1 MPYLLGID
9 IGTSGTK
16 ALLLS
21 LDGKVVST
29 QTVEHTL
36 QTPRPGW
43 TEQNPEEW
51 WNATQKAVRTAMRQ
65 AKLGKDDIRAVG
77 LSGQMHGSVF
87 LDKAGKAIRPA
98 LLWNDQRTV
107 EQSGRIL
114 DKAGGPD
121 AMLKLVGNLPLT
133 GYTAPKILWFRDHEP
148 KKFAKCV
155 SILLPKDFIR
165 FRMTGDY
172 ATDMGDASGT
182 ALLDVKKRQ
191 WSDALLKM
199 LDIDAAL
206 LPKLY
211 ESPEVTGTVHADAA
225 KALGLAVG
233 TPVVAGA
240 GDVMSGAVGN
250 GIVEK
255 GTVNANLGTG
265 GVMCAHS
272 DKFSL
277 DPRGRIATMCHAVP
291 GAFVNFGCMLSAAGS
306 LQWYADTLAEHEQ
319 AEAKRAKGNVFELLM
334 EQAER
339 APAGSEG
346 LFFLPYL
353 TGERCPH
360 PDPDARG
367 CWIGLTRRTDKAAV
381 VRSLMEGVTFNMGQM
396 LAIMRDEMKIPV
408 KQVRATGGGSKAAV
422 WRQMQADVYNAPV
435 ALTNSEEGGAFG
447 VALLAGVGSGEFKS
461 VSEACAKLI
470 QPTETLK
477 PKKKQADLYKKHAA
491 VYAKLYDDL
500 KDRFAEIGKL

>member
-1 MPYLLGID
+1 MPYLLGVD

-36 QTPRPGW
+36 QTPKPGW
-43 TEQNPEEW
+43 SEQNPEEW
-51 WNATQKAVRTAMRQ
+51 WHATQKAVRTAMRQ
-65 AKLGKDDIRAVG
+65 AKLGKDDIKCVG

-98 LLWNDQRTV
+98 LLWNDQRTS
-107 EQSGRIL
+107 EQSQKIL
-114 DKAGGPD
+114 DLAGGPA
-121 AMLKLVGNLPLT
+121 AMIKMTGNLPLT
-133 GYTAPKILWFRDHEP
+133 GYTAPKILWFRDKEP

-191 WSDALLKM
+191 WSDELLNK
-199 LDIDAAL
+199 LDIDPGL

-211 ESPEVTGTVHADAA
+211 ESPEVTGTIHAEAG
-225 KALGLAVG
+225 KTLGLAVG

-255 GTVNANLGTG
+255 GVVNANMGTG

-272 DKFSL
+272 DKFLL
-277 DPRGRIATMCHAVP
+277 DKHGRIATMCHAVP
-291 GAFVNFGCMLSAAGS
+291 GAYVNFGCMLSAAGS
-306 LQWYADTLAEHEQ
+306 LQWFADHMAEHEQ
-319 AEAKRAKGNVFELLM
+319 EVVKKTKGSVFELLM
-334 EQAER
+334 KQAEK

-346 LFFLPYL
+346 AFFLPYL

-367 CWIGLTRRTDKAAV
+367 GWIGVTRRTGRPELI
-381 VRSLMEGVTFNMGQM
+381 RSLLEGVTFNMGQM
-396 LAIMRDEMKIPV
+396 LAIMRDEMKVAV
-408 KQVRATGGGSKAAV
+408 KEVRATGGGSKSAL
-422 WRQMQADVYNAPV
+422 WRQMQADIYNAPV
-435 ALTNSEEGGAFG
+435 SLTNSEEGGAFG

-461 VSEACAKLI
+461 VPEACKGLI
-470 QPTETLK
+470 KPTETVK
-477 PKKKQADLYKKHAA
+477 PKKKDADLYKKHAA

-500 KDRFAEIGKL
+500 KARFAEIGRL